1 MNHELKEAGMDGY
14 GKRVL
19 IAEDDEDSRNLL
31 ILLLER
37 AGYSVYVAFD
47 GKQAVEE
54 LKKRRFDAVVT
65 DHHMPRM
72 NGFQL
77 ILLGRLVWPETPM
90 ILLSGDD
97 RSLAVMAKQGGAY
110 GCLSKPYDTAGLLT
124 LMQSA
129 IQSAQARR
137 PLTLTAE
144 SLPA

>member
-1 MNHELKEAGMDGY
+1 MDGY

-19 IAEDDEDSRNLL
+19 VAEDDEVSRNLL
-31 ILLLER
+31 ILLMEK

-54 LKKRRFDAVVT
+54 MKKRRFDAVVT

-97 RSLAVMAKQGGAY
+97 RSLDAMAKQGGAF
-110 GCLSKPYDTAGLLT
+110 GCLRKPYDTAELLG

-129 IQSAQARR
+129 IHSSQARR
-137 PLTLTAE
+137 SPALTAE